1 MDRRERAAGKI
12 ARDSEKRTEEE
23 EEEGGGEGSDFTL
36 ISTDYA

>member
-1 MDRRERAAGKI
+1 MNRRERAAGKI

-23 EEEGGGEGSDFTL
+23 EEGGGEGSDFTL